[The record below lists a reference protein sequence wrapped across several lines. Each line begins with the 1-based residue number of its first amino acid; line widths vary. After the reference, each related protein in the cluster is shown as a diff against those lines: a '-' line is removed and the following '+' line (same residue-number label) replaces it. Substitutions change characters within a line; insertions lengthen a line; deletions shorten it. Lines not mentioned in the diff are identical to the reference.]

1 MGKTRGK
8 SKKEKSFTSLMVFCF
23 MLIFITA
30 VCLNLFSQSCNLR
43 ALKEEEAMLAQ
54 KMDAAK
60 SENIQLKNQREYYTS
75 DVYIEKIA
83 REQLGLIMPDE
94 MVFKNRSEQN

>member
-1 MGKTRGK
+1 MGRVKART
-8 SKKEKSFTSLMVFCF
+8 KKEKSFTSIMVFCF

-30 VCLNLFSQSCNLR
+30 VCANLFAQSRNLC
-43 ALKEEEAMLAQ
+43 ALKDEETVLAQ
-54 KMDAAK
+54 KIDEAK
-60 SENIQLKNQREYYTS
+60 EENIQLKNQQEYYTS

-94 MVFKNRSEQN
+94 MVFKNRLE

>member
-1 MGKTRGK
+1 MGNARTKT
-8 SKKEKSFTSLMVFCF
+8 KKEKSFTSIMVFCF

-30 VCLNLFSQSCNLR
+30 VCANLVAQSRNLC
-43 ALKEEEAMLAQ
+43 ALKEEKAVLAQ
-54 KMDAAK
+54 KIDEANN
-60 SENIQLKNQREYYTS
+60 ENIQLENQQEYYTS

-94 MVFKNRSEQN
+94 MVFKNRSE

>member
-1 MGKTRGK
+1 MGKPKAKTR
-8 SKKEKSFTSLMVFCF
+8 KEKSFTSIMVVCF

-30 VCLNLFSQSCNLR
+30 VCANLVAQSRNLR
-43 ALKEEEAMLAQ
+43 ALKEEETILAQ
-54 KMDAAK
+54 KIDAAT
-60 SENIQLKNQREYYTS
+60 SENIQLKNQQEYYTS

-94 MVFKNRSEQN
+94 MVFKNRLE

>member
-1 MGKTRGK
+1 MGKARAKT
-8 SKKEKSFTSLMVFCF
+8 KKQKSFTSIMVFCF

-30 VCLNLFSQSCNLR
+30 VCANLVAQSRNLY
-43 ALKEEEAMLAQ
+43 ALKAEETILAQ
-54 KMDAAK
+54 KIDDANT
-60 SENIQLKNQREYYTS
+60 ENIQLKNQQEYYTS

-94 MVFKNRSEQN
+94 MVFKNRSE

>member
-1 MGKTRGK
+1 MGKAKTK
-8 SKKEKSFTSLMVFCF
+8 TKKEKSFTSIMVFCF

-30 VCLNLFSQSCNLR
+30 VCANLVAQGRNLR
-43 ALKEEEAMLAQ
+43 ALKEEKNVLAQ
-54 KMDAAK
+54 KLDDANN
-60 SENIQLKNQREYYTS
+60 ENIQLKSQQEYYTS

-94 MVFKNRSEQN
+94 MVFKNRSE

>member
-1 MGKTRGK
+1 MGNARIKT
-8 SKKEKSFTSLMVFCF
+8 KKEKSFTSIMVFCF

-30 VCLNLFSQSCNLR
+30 VCVNLFAQSRNLYV
-43 ALKEEEAMLAQ
+43 LKEEKAVLAQ
-54 KMDAAK
+54 KIDDANN
-60 SENIQLKNQREYYTS
+60 ENNQLKNEQEYYTS

-94 MVFKNRSEQN
+94 MVFKNRAE

>member
-1 MGKTRGK
+1 MGKVRAKT
-8 SKKEKSFTSLMVFCF
+8 KKQNSFTSIMVFCF

-30 VCLNLFSQSCNLR
+30 VCANLFAQSRNLC
-43 ALKEEEAMLAQ
+43 ALKEEKVVLAQ
-54 KMDAAK
+54 KIDDANI
-60 SENIQLKNQREYYTS
+60 ENNQLKNQQDYYTS

-94 MVFKNRSEQN
+94 MVFKNRAE

>member
-1 MGKTRGK
+1 MGRVKAPT
-8 SKKEKSFTSLMVFCF
+8 KKEKSFTSIMVFCF

-30 VCLNLFSQSCNLR
+30 VCGNLISQSRSLR
-43 ALKEEEAMLAQ
+43 ALKNEQIALAQ
-54 KMDAAK
+54 KIEDAK
-60 SENIQLKNQREYYTS
+60 SENIQLKNQQEYYTS

-94 MVFKNRSEQN
+94 MVFKNRQE